1 MKKLFVA
8 LSMLL
13 VLTGCSS
20 NKTKDATSTNQS
32 SKENVEM
39 TANFGNNDAAE
50 QKSEEA
56 NSNYTASQKGE
67 FPYYGDAKTVPFKIY
82 MQNWDTKIDYE
93 INVNLNPDMYLIDM
107 VEAGKIEL
115 ADYIVQYGDNING
128 ISFERKG
135 DEKQNFTNKFI
146 IKSVDDLP
154 DFNLFDFSHE
164 NSKESKY
171 GTTSEVYTTKEGRR
185 VYSYLSQSDF
195 EDYIYLEVVLELGDY
210 GVLSLI
216 YYKNIDPAKQE
227 EVTVDMANAIEV
239 VSPKK

>member
-1 MKKLFVA
+1 
-8 LSMLL
+8 
-13 VLTGCSS
+13 
-20 NKTKDATSTNQS
+20 
-32 SKENVEM
+32 
-39 TANFGNNDAAE
+39 
-50 QKSEEA
+50 
-56 NSNYTASQKGE
+56 
-67 FPYYGDAKTVPFKIY
+67 

-171 GTTSEVYTTKEGRR
+171 GTTK
-185 VYSYLSQSDF
+185 
-195 EDYIYLEVVLELGDY
+195 
-210 GVLSLI
+210 
-216 YYKNIDPAKQE
+216 
-227 EVTVDMANAIEV
+227 
-239 VSPKK
+239 

>member
-39 TANFGNNDAAE
+39 TANSENNNASE

-56 NSNYTASQKGE
+56 NSNYSAFQKGE

-154 DFNLFDFSHE
+154 DFNLFDF
-164 NSKESKY
+164 
-171 GTTSEVYTTKEGRR
+171 
-185 VYSYLSQSDF
+185 
-195 EDYIYLEVVLELGDY
+195 
-210 GVLSLI
+210 
-216 YYKNIDPAKQE
+216 
-227 EVTVDMANAIEV
+227 
-239 VSPKK
+239 